1 MVAAHRRGLTGRQ
14 VQVRLDGGDLDIE
27 WLTDGHVTMT
37 GPASI
42 SFTGVFDDSLLAAAE
57 PGAA

>member
-1 MVAAHRRGLTGRQ
+1 
-14 VQVRLDGGDLDIE
+14 VRLDGGDLDIE
-27 WLTDGHVTMT
+27 WLADGHVTMT

-42 SFTGVFDDSLLAAAE
+42 SFTGEFDDSLLAAAE